1 MVRNMLRNMVRNDL
15 VSKDARRET
24 KDERVGILENGDE
37 GKWENRVTKEDQREC
52 EGEAELEAGMNM
64 EWSEIEWTRAS
75 SALDA

>member
-52 EGEAELEAGMNM
+52 EG
-64 EWSEIEWTRAS
+64 
-75 SALDA
+75 